1 MRVILKVVAGVCVR
15 EDRQVPSIEHEP
27 LSDLPE
33 LFGWNGQLNAT
44 ARVRTDRTNMVVTFR
59 NPETV
64 ACGMTQGPG
73 LLDLFGIEVDMGM
86 KVADRVLW
94 ASHCA

>member
-1 MRVILKVVAGVCVR
+1 
-15 EDRQVPSIEHEP
+15 
-27 LSDLPE
+27 
-33 LFGWNGQLNAT
+33 
-44 ARVRTDRTNMVVTFR
+44 
-59 NPETV
+59 
-64 ACGMTQGPG
+64 MTQGPG